1 MNTENL
7 WLNFTNINNFDENP
21 FVINKAEGSY
31 VYANNGNK
39 YVDAISGI
47 WNVSLGYSR
56 IDIINR
62 ITSALNYLPATAL
75 FGRTYPDLIDY
86 SNRLISKLPEFDRVF
101 FGTGGS
107 DSVETALKA
116 AQNYWYLKGLKQ
128 KKKIGHFNYSYHG
141 VSLGTMNVMGERPN
155 REGCVLD
162 EENYFTLDLPDQ
174 MSDASIIE
182 QIISSDVEQIA
193 AIIVEPIIGSGGIYV
208 FSAEFLQK
216 LRDFTIQNNILLI
229 FDEVVTGFGRTGSLF
244 AYQELGVIPDILVLA
259 KGITAGYAPLGV
271 TVFTSKVTE
280 PFKGDKK
287 FLHGYTNAGSVVGIA
302 AAQAVLDIFENENI
316 LENVN
321 IQSNKIFKKLSML
334 KEKYPRSIKSIRGK
348 GLMIGIQL
356 VEQSQEGCELD
367 YFYQLLEKE
376 HIISRSA
383 YQNVVVLM
391 PPLTSDDQFITDLLE
406 RIERVVDQYG
416 EKYEK

>member
-1 MNTENL
+1 
-7 WLNFTNINNFDENP
+7 
-21 FVINKAEGSY
+21 
-31 VYANNGNK
+31 
-39 YVDAISGI
+39 
-47 WNVSLGYSR
+47 
-56 IDIINR
+56 
-62 ITSALNYLPATAL
+62 
-75 FGRTYPDLIDY
+75 
-86 SNRLISKLPEFDRVF
+86 
-101 FGTGGS
+101 
-107 DSVETALKA
+107 
-116 AQNYWYLKGLKQ
+116 
-128 KKKIGHFNYSYHG
+128 
-141 VSLGTMNVMGERPN
+141 MNVMGERPN

-174 MSDASIIE
+174 MSDDSIIE
-182 QIISSDVEQIA
+182 QIISNDVEQIA

-280 PFKGDKK
+280 PFKSDKK

-321 IQSNKIFKKLSML
+321 IQSKKIFEKLSML
-334 KEKYPRSIKSIRGK
+334 KEKYPNSIKNIRGK

-356 VEQSQEGCELD
+356 VEQSQDEHELD

-391 PPLTSDDQFITDLLE
+391 PPLTSDNQFITDLLE
-406 RIERVVDQYG
+406 RIERVIDQYG